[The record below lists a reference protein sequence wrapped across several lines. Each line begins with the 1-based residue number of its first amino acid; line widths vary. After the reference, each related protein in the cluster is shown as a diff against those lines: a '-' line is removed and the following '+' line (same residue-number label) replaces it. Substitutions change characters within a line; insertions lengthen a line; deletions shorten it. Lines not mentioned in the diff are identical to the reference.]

1 MSTAPFLAGA
11 LLIATAIAQDPATTP
26 PAPATAAERLQELQQ
41 LQQKCVADWRA
52 EVQKAQA
59 AAKDAKPGE
68 AMPAL
73 PMRPDF
79 SPIVA
84 KAKAFADEFAG
95 TDDAVPFLLFVVQNG
110 GTQKAQKDTVRAAF
124 ETLLDRHLDSP
135 KLATFGPG
143 MPFIGQTVD
152 PEFGQQALDRLE
164 KSADPAVRGWALLA
178 RHQATIENADRESAE
193 YAAAKQT
200 LQDAARLAKDER
212 LAKEIRGA
220 IDLREK
226 FGIGCVAPDIV
237 GVDLDGVEFKLSDYE
252 GKVVFLDFWGDW

>member
-11 LLIATAIAQDPATTP
+11 LVIATAIAQDPATTQ
-26 PAPATAAERLQELQQ
+26 PAPATAEARLQELQQ

-59 AAKDAKPGE
+59 AAKDAKPG
-68 AMPAL
+68 AAVPAL

-110 GTQKAQKDTVRAAF
+110 GTEKDTVRAA
-124 ETLLDRHLDSP
+124 LDAIVAHHLDS
-135 KLATFGPG
+135 KKVAEFGPMMG
-143 MPFIGQTVD
+143 YLNRMVD
-152 PEFGQQALDRLE
+152 AETATKALDAFAR
-164 KSADPAVRGWALLA
+164 SANHAVRGWAQF
-178 RHQATIENADRESAE
+178 HQHKATIETADRESAE
-193 YAAAKQT
+193 YTAAKKT
-200 LQDAARLAKDER
+200 LQDAARLAENKQ
-212 LAKEIRGA
+212 LTNEIRGA

-226 FGIGCVAPDIV
+226 FGMGSVAPDIA